1 MDRKD
6 WVAPFLAATLGVL
19 GTLGGCWLSGYQHER
34 AAQRHAQVAA
44 AKQVAAERAAELKAL
59 KEAGLRYMGATDALV
74 NALAFGS
81 PRDKAL
87 VEHLTHVQSAGNEV
101 VLIADEELA
110 RQTVA
115 LNQHMASLLTPSSK
129 PMEQRLAEL
138 NALLVDW
145 IKQLRRGIDSLKTQ
159 NEDSLGLKASTQVVA
174 QLKR

>member
-6 WVAPFLAATLGVL
+6 WVAPLLAATLAML

-34 AAQRHAQVAA
+34 AAHRHAQVAA
-44 AKQVAAERAAELKAL
+44 AKQVAAERVAELKAL
-59 KEAGLRYMGATDALV
+59 KEAGLRYMSATDALV

-87 VEHLTHVQSAGNEV
+87 VEHLAHVQNAGNEV

-110 RQTVA
+110 RQTAA
-115 LNQHMASLLTPSSK
+115 LNQQMASLLAPSSK
-129 PMEQRLAEL
+129 PMDQRLAEL
-138 NALLVDW
+138 NTLLVDW

-159 NEDSLGLKASTQVVA
+159 NEDAMGLKASTQVVA